1 MKKTWYFGALLTLF
15 TLLGFYQ
22 NQISEP
28 NQEIVLKFSDVNITS
43 DEAQSAIVVVKKQ
56 LQAIGVNKVQV
67 KELKDGQLKITYYS
81 ATDVESIKR
90 TLSEENN
97 IVIGYSSINE
107 SGNDSNIPSDKKS
120 KKYKLD
126 VFEIHKSKDLESGLD
141 GKYVLSPNQDFDR
154 FYNPNVYIFNNDVD
168 AKDASKIVETT
179 FKVLKNIAIA
189 IDNTSR
195 NIPEVRAG
203 PTANRNAWFFKN

>member
-15 TLLGFYQ
+15 ILLGVYQ

-43 DEAQSAIVVVKKQ
+43 DEAQSAIAIVKKQ
-56 LQAIGVNKVQV
+56 LQAIGVHKVRV

-81 ATDVESIKR
+81 SSDVESIKR

-97 IVIGYSSINE
+97 IVIGYSSINKR
-107 SGNDSNIPSDKKS
+107 GNTPNVPSDKKS

-141 GKYVLSPNQDFDR
+141 GKYVLSLNQDLDR
-154 FYNPNVYIFNNDVD
+154 FYNPNVYIFNNNVD
-168 AKDASKIVETT
+168 AKDGNKTAETA
-179 FKVLKNIAIA
+179 FKVLRNIAIA

-195 NIPEVRAG
+195 NVPEVRAG
-203 PTANRNAWFFKN
+203 PTANGNA

>member
-1 MKKTWYFGALLTLF
+1 MKKTWYFGALLILF
-15 TLLGFYQ
+15 ILLGVYQ
-22 NQISEP
+22 NRISEP

-43 DEAQSAIVVVKKQ
+43 DGAQSAIAVVKKQ

-97 IVIGYSSINE
+97 IVIGYSSINKR
-107 SGNDSNIPSDKKS
+107 GTATNIPSDKQS

-141 GKYVLSPNQDFDR
+141 GKYVLSLNQDLDR
-154 FYNPNVYIFNNDVD
+154 FYNPNVYVFNNDVD
-168 AKDASKIVETT
+168 AKDGNKITETA
-179 FKVLKNIAIA
+179 FKLLRNIAIA

-195 NIPEVRAG
+195 NVPEVRAG
-203 PTANRNAWFFKN
+203 PTANGNA

>member
-15 TLLGFYQ
+15 ILLGVYQ

-43 DEAQSAIVVVKKQ
+43 DEAQSAIAIVKKQ
-56 LQAIGVNKVQV
+56 LQAIGVHKVRV
-67 KELKDGQLKITYYS
+67 KELKEGQLKITYYS
-81 ATDVESIKR
+81 SSDVESIKR

-97 IVIGYSSINE
+97 IVIGYSSINKR
-107 SGNDSNIPSDKKS
+107 GNTPNVPSDKKS

-141 GKYVLSPNQDFDR
+141 GKYVLSINQDLDR
-154 FYNPNVYIFNNDVD
+154 FYNPNVYIFNNNVD
-168 AKDASKIVETT
+168 AKDGNKTAETA
-179 FKVLKNIAIA
+179 FKVLRNIAIA

-195 NIPEVRAG
+195 NVPEVRAG
-203 PTANRNAWFFKN
+203 PTANGNA